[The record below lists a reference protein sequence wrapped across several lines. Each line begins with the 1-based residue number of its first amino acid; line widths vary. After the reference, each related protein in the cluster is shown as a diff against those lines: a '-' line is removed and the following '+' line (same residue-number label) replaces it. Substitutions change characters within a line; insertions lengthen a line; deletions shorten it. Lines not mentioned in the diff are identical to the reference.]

1 MIQIIEPLV
10 SIVMPSYN
18 AEKFICE
25 GIESVLSQTYKN
37 WELLI
42 VNDCSKDN
50 TAKVVTEYSIK
61 DDRIKLFNNENNSG
75 PAITRNNALN
85 RAKGRF
91 IAFLDSDD
99 VWLPEKL
106 EIQISVMLE
115 KGYVFTYT
123 DYHRISENGMV
134 SGRRINV
141 PNSLSYFQLLR
152 NTAIT
157 TSTVIL
163 DIDAIGKVKMK
174 ETYYDDFTC
183 WLEVMKRGFTAYR
196 VNENLLK
203 YRVASSSVSRNK
215 INSAIQVWNTYRSI
229 EGLGLLISIW
239 CFTGYALNAL
249 KKYNKF

>member
-1 MIQIIEPLV
+1 MNQQNLV
-10 SIVMPSYN
+10 SIIMPAYN

-37 WELLI
+37 WELLV
-42 VNDCSKDN
+42 VNDCSQDN
-50 TAKVVTEYSIK
+50 TATVVNEYCVF
-61 DDRIKLFNNENNSG
+61 DDRVKLFNNEKNSG
-75 PAITRNNALN
+75 PAITRNNAIN

-91 IAFLDSDD
+91 LAFLDSDD

-106 EIQISVMLE
+106 EIQISMMLE

-141 PNSLSYFQLLR
+141 PDNLSYFQLLR

-163 DIDAIGKVKMK
+163 DIDAVGMIKMK

-196 VNENLLK
+196 INEDLLK

-215 INSAIQVWNTYRSI
+215 LNSVIQVWKTYRTI
-229 EGLGLLISIW
+229 ERLGLITSVW
-239 CFTGYALNAL
+239 CFSGYVLNAL
-249 KKYNKF
+249 KKYKSF

>member
-1 MIQIIEPLV
+1 MNEQNLV
-10 SIVMPSYN
+10 SIIMPAYN
-18 AEKFICE
+18 SEKFIRD
-25 GIESVLSQTYKN
+25 GIESVLSQSYKN

-42 VNDCSKDN
+42 VNDCSQDN
-50 TAKVVTEYSIK
+50 TARIVNEYSVT
-61 DDRIKLFNNENNSG
+61 DNRIKLFHNEKNSG
-75 PAITRNNALN
+75 PAITRNNAIN

-99 VWLPEKL
+99 IWLPEKL
-106 EIQISVMLE
+106 TTQIGLMLKE
-115 KGYVFTYT
+115 GYSFTYT
-123 DYHRISENGMV
+123 DYHRISEDGLV
-134 SGRRINV
+134 EGIRISV
-141 PNSLSYFQLLR
+141 PKQLNYFQLLR

-163 DIDAIGKVKMK
+163 DIDAVGKIQMK

-183 WLEVMKRGFTAYR
+183 WLELMKRGIVAQSIS
-196 VNENLLK
+196 EDLLK

-229 EGLGLLISIW
+229 EGLGFLTSIW

-249 KKYNKF
+249 QKYNKF

>member
-1 MIQIIEPLV
+1 MNQQNLV
-10 SIVMPSYN
+10 SIIMPAYN
-18 AEKFICE
+18 AEKFISE

-50 TAKVVTEYSIK
+50 TAKVVTKYSQK
-61 DDRIKLFNNENNSG
+61 DDRITLFNNEKNSG
-75 PAITRNNALN
+75 PAITRNNAIN
-85 RAKGRF
+85 GAKGRF
-91 IAFLDSDD
+91 LAFLDSDD

-106 EIQISVMLE
+106 EIQISIMLD
-115 KGYVFTYT
+115 KGFVFTYT
-123 DYHRISENGMV
+123 DYHRISEDGIV

-141 PNSLSYFQLLR
+141 PDNLSYFQLLR

-163 DIDAIGKVKMK
+163 DINAIGKIKMK

-183 WLEVMKRGFTAYR
+183 WLEIMKRGFTAYR
-196 VNENLLK
+196 INEDLLK

-215 INSAIQVWNTYRSI
+215 INSAIQVWKTYRAI
-229 EGLGLLISIW
+229 EGLGLITSVW
-239 CFTGYALNAL
+239 CFSGYAFNAL
-249 KKYNKF
+249 KKYKYF